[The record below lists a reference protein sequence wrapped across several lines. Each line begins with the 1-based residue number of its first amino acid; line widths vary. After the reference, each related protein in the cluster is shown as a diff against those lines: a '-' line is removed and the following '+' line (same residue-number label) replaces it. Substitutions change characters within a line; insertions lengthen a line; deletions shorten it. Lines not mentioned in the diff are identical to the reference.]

1 MTSPTLDSP
10 MLKRLYEW
18 GVVADVEGRPRR
30 LPSGV
35 TNLAPQA
42 QALMLEALD
51 AVPGGLPATGW
62 VTELDFIWDSF
73 GRQQTSVLVMRDP
86 SGTMLWLAG
95 RDGG

>member
-1 MTSPTLDSP
+1 MTSPALASP
-10 MLKRLYEW
+10 ILKRLYEW

-30 LPSGV
+30 LPAGV

-73 GRQQTSVLVMRDP
+73 DRQQTSVLVMRDS
-86 SGTMLWLAG
+86 SGTRLWLAG
-95 RDGG
+95 RDSE